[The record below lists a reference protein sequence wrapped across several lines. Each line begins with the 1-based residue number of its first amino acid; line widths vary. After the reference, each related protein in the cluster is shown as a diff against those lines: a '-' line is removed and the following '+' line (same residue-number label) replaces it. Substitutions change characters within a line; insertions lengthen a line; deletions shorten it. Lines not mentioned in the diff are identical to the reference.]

1 MKKITLTLAAVLC
14 YAMTTLLFTACSI
27 EDNPVPEPVYPETP
41 GQRAFWQQFD
51 GWQTDSCTVG
61 DDFFMHVV
69 GSWWKNPV
77 DIYPQGLIR
86 HAAKV
91 NNQRVSEIIQT
102 NTNLQHLSKH
112 LKASLS
118 VNMSKEEVDQ
128 MVKAKVDELWAGATT
143 REEALA
149 AMGRAW
155 AQGYTF
161 KFEPIVDMINGEPT
175 WLLTE
180 KIPSFVTVNMLQK
193 NKEEWWRLY
202 GTHQIADMTSR
213 RAQDANADLG
223 IIIQSMCDDINHI
236 VIDYYI
242 AEEILKALDNEWS
255 TVEGIKNE
263 IERNVRLLDG
273 VLVSDDCLAE
283 YNQELAKLKEAFGVT
298 NDLVLDRKSIANS
311 IGMYMGNLY
320 ILNDYN
326 QLYITPKVR
335 QQYTK
340 WCEQFREAMR
350 QRIEANT
357 WLENATR
364 QNALDKLDNIVFY
377 VGGISVIPDIVI
389 PTLNGKDI
397 IEDVHQLYKARLA
410 GYCWAATQQREVVA
424 KLVQNLRY
432 IQDATI
438 DNASYSPNYNIV
450 NINPSNLCE
459 PYVQDDYED
468 ALEWAFIGTTIGH
481 ELTHGFDNSGSKYDL
496 WGNAKNWWTEADAA
510 KFTALCDQLTD
521 QYNNLQLMPWADP
534 TLCGDGEKTLGENIA
549 DIGGCCLALQIL
561 LGEHP
566 NATAAEKKALIQRF
580 FQGWAIQWSIT
591 YDLDFLK
598 YMKEVDVHSQAR
610 ERTNGVVR
618 NIDEWYDAYDVKS
631 GTLYLAPDKRVRI
644 W

>member
-1 MKKITLTLAAVLC
+1 MKKILMTFAAVLC
-14 YAMTTLLFTACSI
+14 CAMTTLLFTACSI

-41 GQRAFWQQFD
+41 GQQAFWQQFD

-77 DIYPQGLIR
+77 DIYPKGLII
-86 HAAKV
+86 HASKL

-161 KFEPIVDMINGEPT
+161 KFEPIVDMINGKPT
-175 WLLTE
+175 WLLTK

-213 RAQDANADLG
+213 RAQDAYADLG

-236 VIDYYI
+236 VIDNDI
-242 AEEILKALDNEWS
+242 AEKILKTLDNEWS

-273 VLVSDDCLAE
+273 VLVSEDCLAE
-283 YNQELAKLKEAFGVT
+283 YNQELAPLKET
-298 NDLVLDRKSIANS
+298 YELTDDLVLDRRSIANS
-311 IGMYMGNLY
+311 IGLYMGNLY

-326 QLYITPKVR
+326 QLYISPKVR

-397 IEDVHQLYKARLA
+397 IEDVHQLYKARLD
-410 GYCWAATQQREVVA
+410 GYRWAAKQQREVVA

-432 IQDATI
+432 IQNATI

-450 NINPSNLCE
+450 NINPSNLCA

-481 ELTHGFDNSGSKYDL
+481 ELTHGFDSNGSKYDL

-510 KFTALCDQLTD
+510 KFTALCEQLTD

-534 TLCGDGEKTLGENIA
+534 TLCGDGKKTLSENIA
-549 DIGGCCLALQIL
+549 DLGGCCLALQIL

-566 NATAAEKKALIQRF
+566 NATAAEKKALMQRF
-580 FQGWAIQWSIT
+580 FQGWAIQWGMT
-591 YDLDFLK
+591 YDLDYLK
-598 YMKEVDVHSQAR
+598 YMKEVDVHSQSR

-631 GTLYLAPDKRVRI
+631 GTLYLAPDKRVII